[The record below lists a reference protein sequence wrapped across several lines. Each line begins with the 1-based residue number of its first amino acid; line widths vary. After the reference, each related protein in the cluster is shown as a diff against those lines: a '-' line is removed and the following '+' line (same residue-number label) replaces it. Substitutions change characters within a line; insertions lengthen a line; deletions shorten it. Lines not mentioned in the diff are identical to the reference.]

1 MHNSLIDV
9 SVVTMIGNLPG
20 IINRNNESINK
31 EFSDVLFS
39 YDENNANPK
48 LKVDVECNYVTA
60 QTGSF
65 QNLNFNGQVLNSS
78 IVQQF
83 NVLDVSVREMQDE
96 IEDIKEYIGMNG
108 TMTYGASR
116 SAANALSENNNSNV
130 TYGSSQS
137 IDDMLDMSGFFTTKT
152 SGVMNN
158 VTEDDLLIRR
168 IYRTV
173 DGVRIPL
180 QIGTVFVDGHIA
192 LMLYHDHVTAD
203 GASSAQRIYVAVRN
217 NEDMTALIQAAPA
230 HTLMLAR

>member
-1 MHNSLIDV
+1 
-9 SVVTMIGNLPG
+9 
-20 IINRNNESINK
+20 
-31 EFSDVLFS
+31 
-39 YDENNANPK
+39 
-48 LKVDVECNYVTA
+48 
-60 QTGSF
+60 
-65 QNLNFNGQVLNSS
+65 
-78 IVQQF
+78 
-83 NVLDVSVREMQDE
+83 MQDE